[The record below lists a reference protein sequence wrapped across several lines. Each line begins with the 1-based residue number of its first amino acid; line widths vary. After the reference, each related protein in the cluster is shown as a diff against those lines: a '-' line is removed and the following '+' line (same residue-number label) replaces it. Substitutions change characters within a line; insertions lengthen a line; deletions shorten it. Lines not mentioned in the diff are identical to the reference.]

1 MNPQQLLGIVL
12 IVAAV
17 GLVAW
22 SMWPA
27 KNQEQQEKQE
37 KQVDPNEVDD
47 EIEAVENWAE
57 IHAAIAEL
65 HILLTGNDVARA
77 KLNELGASLYDTKNW
92 EQPDEP
98 VQ

>member
-27 KNQEQQEKQE
+27 KKQEQQEKQPE
-37 KQVDPNEVDD
+37 PNESDD

-65 HILLTGNDVARA
+65 HILLTGNDVARD
-77 KLNELGASLYDTKNW
+77 KLNELGASLYDMKNW
-92 EQPDEP
+92 EQSDEP

>member
-1 MNPQQLLGIVL
+1 MNPQQLLGLVL
-12 IVAAV
+12 VVVAV
-17 GLVAW
+17 GLIAW
-22 SMWPA
+22 TLWPV
-27 KNQEQQEKQE
+27 KKQEQQE

-77 KLNELGASLYDTKNW
+77 KLNELGASLYDMKNW
-92 EQPDEP
+92 EQSDEP

>member
-1 MNPQQLLGIVL
+1 MNPQQLLGLVL
-12 IVAAV
+12 VVVAV
-17 GLVAW
+17 GLIAW
-22 SMWPA
+22 TLWPV
-27 KNQEQQEKQE
+27 KKQEQQE

-92 EQPDEP
+92 GQSDEP
-98 VQ
+98 V

>member
-17 GLVAW
+17 GLMAW

-27 KNQEQQEKQE
+27 KKQEQEQKQPE
-37 KQVDPNEVDD
+37 PNEVDD

-65 HILLTGNDVARA
+65 HILLTGNNVART
-77 KLNELGASLYDTKNW
+77 KLNELGASMYDMKNW
-92 EQPDEP
+92 EQSNEP

>member
-1 MNPQQLLGIVL
+1 
-12 IVAAV
+12 
-17 GLVAW
+17 
-22 SMWPA
+22 MWPA
-27 KNQEQQEKQE
+27 KKQEQQEKRPE
-37 KQVDPNEVDD
+37 PNEVDD

-65 HILLTGNDVARA
+65 HILLTGNDVARD

-92 EQPDEP
+92 EQFDEP

>member
-1 MNPQQLLGIVL
+1 MNPQQLLGLVL
-12 IVAAV
+12 VVVAV
-17 GLVAW
+17 GLIAW
-22 SMWPA
+22 TLWPV
-27 KNQEQQEKQE
+27 KKQEQEQ
-37 KQVDPNEVDD
+37 KQVEPNEVDS

-92 EQPDEP
+92 EQSDEP
-98 VQ
+98 V

>member
-1 MNPQQLLGIVL
+1 MNPQQLLGLVL
-12 IVAAV
+12 VVVAV
-17 GLVAW
+17 GLIAW
-22 SMWPA
+22 TLWPA
-27 KNQEQQEKQE
+27 KKQEQEQ
-37 KQVDPNEVDD
+37 KQVEPNEADD
-47 EIEAVENWAE
+47 EIEAVKNWAE

-92 EQPDEP
+92 EQSDEP

>member
-27 KNQEQQEKQE
+27 KKQEQEQ

-47 EIEAVENWAE
+47 EIEAVENWAD

-65 HILLTGNDVARA
+65 HILLTGNDVARD
-77 KLNELGASLYDTKNW
+77 KLNELGASLYDMKNW
-92 EQPDEP
+92 EQSNEP

>member
-1 MNPQQLLGIVL
+1 MNPQQLLGLVL
-12 IVAAV
+12 VVVAV
-17 GLVAW
+17 GLIAW
-22 SMWPA
+22 TLWPA
-27 KNQEQQEKQE
+27 KKQEQEQKQP
-37 KQVDPNEVDD
+37 DPNEVDD

-92 EQPDEP
+92 EQSDEP
-98 VQ
+98 VE

>member
-27 KNQEQQEKQE
+27 KKQEQQEKQPE
-37 KQVDPNEVDD
+37 PNEVDE

-92 EQPDEP
+92 EQSDEP

>member
-1 MNPQQLLGIVL
+1 MNPQQLLGLVL
-12 IVAAV
+12 VVVAV
-17 GLVAW
+17 GLIAW
-22 SMWPA
+22 TLWPV
-27 KNQEQQEKQE
+27 KKQEQEQAE
-37 KQVDPNEVDD
+37 PNEADD
-47 EIEAVENWAE
+47 EVEAVENWAE

-92 EQPDEP
+92 EQSDEP